1 MCAGDVSGSVHRVE
15 VLGTVSRVV
24 LCVLMCKLC
33 CVNITVRPEAQRSW
47 RDSKG
52 TVKEGK
58 RCAV

>member
-1 MCAGDVSGSVHRVE
+1 MS
-15 VLGTVSRVV
+15 LGEENGETG
-24 LCVLMCKLC
+24 
-33 CVNITVRPEAQRSW
+33 NQRSW